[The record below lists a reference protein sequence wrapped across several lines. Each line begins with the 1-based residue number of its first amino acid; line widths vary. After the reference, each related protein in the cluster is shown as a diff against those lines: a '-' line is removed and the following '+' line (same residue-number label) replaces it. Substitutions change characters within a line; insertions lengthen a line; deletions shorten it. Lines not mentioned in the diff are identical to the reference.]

1 MEERAVAGPSG
12 DTVWVSRSRKRS
24 MALGVG
30 NRRFPILSLDHESC
44 LVEAPAEILF
54 RGCAEIFEDG
64 RLTALC
70 LIQLC
75 AAEGATAR
83 RIQFKQYTPARSEAP
98 RDFAD

>member
-12 DTVWVSRSRKRS
+12 DLIWVNRSRKRR
-24 MALGVG
+24 MALAVG

-44 LVEAPAEILF
+44 LVEAPMEAAF

-64 RLTALC
+64 RLTAVC

-75 AAEGATAR
+75 AAEGTAR
-83 RIQFKQYTPARSEAP
+83 RIQFKQYTSARNEAP

>member
-12 DTVWVSRSRKRS
+12 DTIWVNRSRRRK

-30 NRRFPILSLDHESC
+30 SRRFPILSLDHESC
-44 LVEAPAEILF
+44 LVEAPAEVPF

-64 RLTALC
+64 RLTAVC

-75 AAEGATAR
+75 AAEGTAR